1 MKEPKTESSIRE
13 LSEPQEIFEL
23 LKKELLKEIRFHDL
37 RHAHAT
43 LLIKQNVNPKIVSD
57 RLGHSNINT
66 TLNIYAH
73 TLKEM
78 DREAGEKIEDS
89 YMM

>member
-1 MKEPKTESSIRE
+1 M
-13 LSEPQEIFEL
+13 
-23 LKKELLKEIRFHDL
+23 KEIRFHDL

-43 LLIKQNVNPKIVSD
+43 LLIKENINPKIVSD

-73 TLKEM
+73 TLRKM
-78 DREAGEKIEDS
+78 DEEASEKIAERLYDVK
-89 YMM
+89 